1 MKKNSAILLAVT
13 AMALA
18 ACTRVDPG
26 HVGVKVNRYGSDAGV
41 ESKALGVGTYQTM
54 FGVDIY
60 EYPIF
65 TNNYT
70 WGQAEKDAE
79 GKELPNQQMS
89 FQDKNGL
96 IVTGDVGVSY
106 RVDPVKAP
114 ILFQK
119 YRTDMT
125 GIVAGPLRNTV
136 RASIVDAASNMTVEE
151 IYGPKKT
158 VLINNALRAARKY
171 FEPFGLHVEQL
182 QWAGPVRI
190 PENILER
197 INARAQNEQAAIAA
211 QANVATIE
219 AQGRAKVAA
228 AKAQAEATTVSA
240 EAEAKAIKTR
250 ADALAQSPKIVQYE
264 WVQKWNGQ
272 MPATV
277 YCSASQPCVQGGQP

>member
-1 MKKNSAILLAVT
+1 MKKAICLLLATVS
-13 AMALA
+13 LA

-26 HVGVKVNRYGSDAGV
+26 HVGVKVNRYGSSAGV
-41 ESKALGVGTYQTM
+41 EEKALGVGTYQTM

-60 EYPIF
+60 EYPIY
-65 TNNYT
+65 TNSYVWT
-70 WGQAEKDAE
+70 RGAKDAE
-79 GKELPNQQMS
+79 GNEQPNEELA

-96 IVTGDVGVSY
+96 VVTADVNVAY

-114 ILFQK
+114 KLFQT
-119 YRTDMT
+119 YRVDMD
-125 GIVAGPLRNTV
+125 GIVAGPLRNKV
-136 RASIVDAASNMTVEE
+136 RSAIVAAASTMTVEE

-158 VLINNALRAARKY
+158 VLINRALGAVRSY
-171 FEPFGLHVEQL
+171 FEPMGLHIDQL
-182 QWAGPVRI
+182 DWAGPVRI

-219 AQGRAKVAA
+219 AQGRANV
-228 AKAQAEATTVSA
+228 AKAEADAKATTVRA
-240 EAEAKAIKTR
+240 DAEAKAIKTR
-250 ADALAQSPKIVQYE
+250 ADALAQSPKIVAYE

-277 YCSASQPCVQGGQP
+277 YCSPGAPCLQTGAQ

>member
-1 MKKNSAILLAVT
+1 MNKKTIITLAL
-13 AMALA
+13 ASLSLA

-60 EYPIF
+60 EYPIY
-65 TNNYT
+65 TNNFT
-70 WGQAEKDAE
+70 WGRAGKDAE
-79 GKELPNQQMS
+79 GNDMPNSEMS

-96 IVTGDVGVSY
+96 IVTGDVAVAY
-106 RVDPVKAP
+106 RVDPIKAP

-119 YRTDMT
+119 YRTDMD
-125 GIVAGPLRNTV
+125 GIVAGPLRNAV
-136 RASIVDAASNMTVEE
+136 RSAIVDTASGMTVED

-158 VLINNALRAARKY
+158 VLINRSLQAVRRY

-182 QWAGPVRI
+182 YWAGPVRI

-219 AQGRAKVAA
+219 AQARAEVAKA
-228 AKAQAEATTVSA
+228 EGQAKAQTVRAEAD
-240 EAEAKAIKTR
+240 AKAMKIR
-250 ADALAQSPKIVQYE
+250 GDALAANPKLVAYE
-264 WVQKWNGQ
+264 WVKQWNGE
-272 MPATV
+272 MPSTV
-277 YCSASQPCVQGGQP
+277 YCSTAQPCVQAGQ

>member
-1 MKKNSAILLAVT
+1 MKKIVALLLLGT
-13 AMALA
+13 TLA

-41 ESKALGVGTYQTM
+41 EKKALGVGTYQTM

-60 EYPIF
+60 EYPIY
-65 TNNYT
+65 TNNFT
-70 WGQAEKDAE
+70 WGRGTEE
-79 GKELPNQQMS
+79 GSPNNEMS

-96 IVTGDVGVSY
+96 IVTGDVAVAY

-119 YRTDMT
+119 YRTDME
-125 GIVAGPLRNTV
+125 GIVAGPLRNAV
-136 RASIVDAASNMTVEE
+136 RSAIVDTASGMTVED

-158 VLINNALRAARKY
+158 VLINRSLQAVRRY

-182 QWAGPVRI
+182 YWAGPVRI

-219 AQGRAKVAA
+219 AQARAEVAKA
-228 AKAQAEATTVSA
+228 EGQAKAQTVRAEAD
-240 EAEAKAIKTR
+240 AKAMKIR
-250 ADALAQSPKIVQYE
+250 GDALAANPKLVAYE
-264 WVQKWNGQ
+264 WVKQWNGE
-272 MPATV
+272 MPGTV
-277 YCSASQPCVQGGQP
+277 YCSSTTPCVQTGSQ